1 MPACCVGAIARWGD
15 KLLLVRRG
23 KPPGQGYWSIP
34 GGHVEP
40 GESWQ
45 QAVEREVLEE
55 TGVGAPCGAFV
66 GWVERSAGEQRYL
79 IADFLVDALAPETAA
94 AADDAAEL
102 TFADVEQMTLL
113 QMAPG
118 LLPFLTKHGVLEG

>member
-34 GGHVEP
+34 GGHVES

-55 TGVGAPCGAFV
+55 TGLVATCGALV